1 MIFIYLQSCI
11 HHLKGLFESNLVTC
25 FLLVHIRTV
34 IYSDIYLI
42 PLPHFT
48 TPQNFYSYCNNWKL
62 LITVANYEWTYVQI
76 RWTIHQTT
84 WLLKRKS
91 LNLHNQTSA
100 FIFSILFFIHLPWHY
115 RGEFGSKSTAFHVC
129 DHFINSHEPN
139 VWFSSN
145 TFVRNYMLVILR
157 G

>member
-91 LNLHNQTSA
+91 LNLHNQISA
-100 FIFSILFFIHLPWHY
+100 FIFSILFFIHLQ
-115 RGEFGSKSTAFHVC
+115 GITEE
-129 DHFINSHEPN
+129 N
-139 VWFSSN
+139 
-145 TFVRNYMLVILR
+145 LVQNQQLFMFAIISLILMSLMFDSAPIPL
-157 G
+157 